1 MNKNSDQIIKLAQ
14 KVLNIESEEI
24 LKAGKNISTDFSN
37 AVNEILNCNGRIV
50 VSGMGKSGHI
60 ARKIASTFASTGTP
74 AFFMHPGEASHGD
87 LGMITEKD
95 IVIFFSNSGQSDELI
110 SIFPTIKRIG
120 AKIIGISGN
129 TNSELANESDI
140 HISAVVTKEA
150 CPLGLAPTAS
160 TSVSL
165 ALGDALAVCVLDLR
179 EFTAKD
185 FANSHPGG
193 SLGKNTL
200 AKVKDIMRIGQN
212 IPSINV
218 KSSLEDA
225 IKEITNKKVGF
236 TSIVD
241 EKNKLVGILTDGD
254 LRRAILNKKNI
265 ESSIEDCMTKAPIT
279 LNGSE
284 IAIEAVN
291 IMEKFKVNCF
301 LITDKDEKVIGMLNL
316 TDLLGSKVI

>member
-24 LKAGKNISTDFSN
+24 LKAGKNISNNFTD
-37 AVNEILNCNGRIV
+37 AVNEILNCNGKIV
-50 VSGMGKSGHI
+50 LSGMGKSGHI
-60 ARKIASTFASTGTP
+60 AKKIASTFASTGTP

-87 LGMITEKD
+87 LGMITKDD

-129 TNSELANESDI
+129 ANSELANESDI
-140 HISAVVTKEA
+140 HISAAVTKEA

-165 ALGDALAVCVLDLR
+165 ALGDALAICVLDLR
-179 EFTAKD
+179 EFTAED

-193 SLGKNTL
+193 NLGKNTL
-200 AKVKDIMRIGQN
+200 IKVKDIMRIGQN

-236 TSIVD
+236 TSIVN
-241 EKNKLVGILTDGD
+241 EQNKLVGILTDGD

-265 ESSIEDCMTKAPIT
+265 ESSIEDCMTKNPIT

-284 IAIEAVN
+284 MAIEAVN
-291 IMEKFKVNCF
+291 IMEKSKVNCF

-316 TDLLGSKVI
+316 NDLLGSKVI

>member
-140 HISAVVTKEA
+140 HISAAVSKEA

>member
-24 LKAGKNISTDFSN
+24 LKAGKNISNNFTD
-37 AVNEILNCNGRIV
+37 AVNEILNCNGKIV
-50 VSGMGKSGHI
+50 LSGMGKSGHI
-60 ARKIASTFASTGTP
+60 AKKIASTFASTGTP

-87 LGMITEKD
+87 LGMITKDD

-129 TNSELANESDI
+129 ANSELANESDI
-140 HISAVVTKEA
+140 HISAAVTKEA

-165 ALGDALAVCVLDLR
+165 ALGDALAICVLDLR
-179 EFTAKD
+179 EFTAED

-193 SLGKNTL
+193 NLGKNTL
-200 AKVKDIMRIGQN
+200 TKIKDIMRIGQN
-212 IPSINV
+212 IPSINI
-218 KSSLEDA
+218 KASLKDA
-225 IKEITNKKVGF
+225 IEEMSNKKVGF
-236 TSIVD
+236 TSILD
-241 EKNKLVGILTDGD
+241 DKNKLVGILTDGD
-254 LRRAILNKKNI
+254 LRRAVLNKKNI
-265 ESSIEDCMTKAPIT
+265 NSSIKDCMTKNPIT

-284 IAIEAVN
+284 MAIEAVN

-316 TDLLGSKVI
+316 NDLFESKVI

>member
-24 LKAGKNISTDFSN
+24 LKAGKNISNNFID
-37 AVNEILNCNGRIV
+37 AVNEIFNCNGKIV
-50 VSGMGKSGHI
+50 LSGMGKSGHI

-87 LGMITEKD
+87 LGMITKDD

-129 TNSELANESDI
+129 ANSELANESDI
-140 HISAVVTKEA
+140 HISAAVTKEA

-165 ALGDALAVCVLDLR
+165 ALGDALAICVLDLR
-179 EFTAKD
+179 EFTAED

-193 SLGKNTL
+193 NLGKNTL
-200 AKVKDIMRIGQN
+200 TKIKDIMRIGQN
-212 IPSINV
+212 IPSINI
-218 KSSLEDA
+218 KASLKDA
-225 IKEITNKKVGF
+225 IEEMSNKKVGF
-236 TSIVD
+236 TSILD
-241 EKNKLVGILTDGD
+241 DKNKLVGILTDGD
-254 LRRAILNKKNI
+254 LRRAVLNKKNI
-265 ESSIEDCMTKAPIT
+265 DSSIKDCMTKNPIT

-284 IAIEAVN
+284 MAIEAVN

-316 TDLLGSKVI
+316 NDLFESKVI

>member
-24 LKAGKNISTDFSN
+24 LKASKNISNNFID
-37 AVNEILNCNGRIV
+37 AVNEILNCNGKIV
-50 VSGMGKSGHI
+50 LSGMGKSGHI

-87 LGMITEKD
+87 LGMITKDD

-129 TNSELANESDI
+129 ANSELANESDI
-140 HISAVVTKEA
+140 HISAAVTKEA

-165 ALGDALAVCVLDLR
+165 ALGDALAICVLDLR
-179 EFTAKD
+179 EFTAED

-193 SLGKNTL
+193 NLGKNTL
-200 AKVKDIMRIGQN
+200 TKIKDIMRIGQN
-212 IPSINV
+212 IPSINI
-218 KSSLEDA
+218 KASLKDA
-225 IKEITNKKVGF
+225 IEEMSNKKVGF
-236 TSIVD
+236 TSILD
-241 EKNKLVGILTDGD
+241 DKNKLVGILTDGD
-254 LRRAILNKKNI
+254 LRRAVLNKKNI
-265 ESSIEDCMTKAPIT
+265 NSSIKDCMTKNPIT

-284 IAIEAVN
+284 MAIEAVN

-316 TDLLGSKVI
+316 NDLFESKVI